1 MFIVAVSDNGQERNI
16 VANEV
21 ILSNGKVLVQA
32 GGQRHEFA
40 IAALID
46 VSCLSRQASSVVAT
60 RFSSAARCLTE
71 APGMPASGHA
81 RQLSVSPFLLGAK
94 AAKDQASVKCRIAEA
109 TSLSSGQVRP

>member
-1 MFIVAVSDNGQERNI
+1 MLKFYAGFSGQLGKGTTNMFIVAVSDNGQERNI

-46 VSCLSRQASSVVAT
+46 VVPVQAGII
-60 RFSSAARCLTE
+60 RC
-71 APGMPASGHA
+71 GHT
-81 RQLSVSPFLLGAK
+81 LLQRGP
-94 AAKDQASVKCRIAEA
+94 V
-109 TSLSSGQVRP
+109 LN